1 MSRLLSALKSLTAVV
16 SVAPVAPLLIVAAL
30 IIPMLP
36 SLLLAADLH
45 AEAQEHLQQ
54 GHYTEAQL
62 LLRRLLVEDPSNEIL
77 YIQYAFA
84 YEQQGD
90 YQEAINILNSGLPR
104 ATHHKAQFHY
114 NLGNGYFALRNYN
127 EATQAY
133 SRAIRDNSS
142 YLPPYVNRAN
152 LRIRQRDYVG
162 ALNDYSYYITQAP
175 NGEQNGEV
183 RAMIAIL
190 RSLLEAEERRQRA
203 EIEAQEKLLRDA
215 LQALENADQEGGNV
229 QSEGE
234 EIKDFDNELD
244 IVN

>member
-1 MSRLLSALKSLTAVV
+1 MRLLLLMRKNSASFG
-16 SVAPVAPLLIVAAL
+16 PVALLIVAAL
-30 IIPMLP
+30 VMPTT
-36 SLLLAADLH
+36 STLLLAADLY
-45 AEAQEHLQQ
+45 AEAQAHLRL
-54 GHYTEAQL
+54 GRYTEAQL
-62 LLRRLLVEDPSNEIL
+62 LLRQLLAEDPSNEIL

-104 ATHHKAQFHY
+104 ATHNKAQFHY

-133 SRAIRDNSS
+133 THAIQHNSS

-152 LRIRQRDYVG
+152 VRIRQRDYVG
-162 ALNDYSYYITQAP
+162 ALNDYSHYITQAP

-190 RSLLEAEERRQRA
+190 RSLLEADERQRRA
-203 EIEAQEKLLRDA
+203 EIEAQEQLLRDA
-215 LQALENADQEGGNV
+215 LQALENADQEGANV

-234 EIKDFDNELD
+234 KIKDFDNELD